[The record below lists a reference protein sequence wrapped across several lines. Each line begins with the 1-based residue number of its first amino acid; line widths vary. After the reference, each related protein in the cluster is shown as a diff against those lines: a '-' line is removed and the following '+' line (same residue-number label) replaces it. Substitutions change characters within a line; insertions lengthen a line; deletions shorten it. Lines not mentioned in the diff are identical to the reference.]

1 MPAAIFDLDGTLA
14 DTLNDITASLNHALE
29 SLHLPPQPRGAVALM
44 VGDGALNLT
53 RRALGEANRH
63 LLESALAH
71 FADHYRQ
78 HALDTTRLFAG
89 MAEQLDS
96 LTAAGWSLSMLS
108 NKPHEFTVQ
117 CADALLARWPFKS
130 VRGALPGVPHK
141 PDPTAA
147 LLIAR
152 ELETPPEQT
161 YFVGDSPGDIRTGRA
176 AGMRTV
182 AVTWGYR
189 ARDLLAE
196 QKPDLLVDDPHA
208 LATAML
214 RHFKTAS
221 PASR

>member
-14 DTLNDITASLNHALE
+14 DTLGDITASLNHALHA
-29 SLHLPPQPRGAVALM
+29 LNLPPQPQSAVALM

-53 RRALGEANRH
+53 RRALGESNNH
-63 LLESALAH
+63 LLESALGL
-71 FADHYRQ
+71 FAEHYRQ
-78 HALDTTRLFAG
+78 HALDSTQLFGGVAD
-89 MAEQLDS
+89 QLDM

-108 NKPHEFTVQ
+108 NKPHEFTLQ

-130 VRGALPGVPHK
+130 VRGAMPGVPHK

-147 LLIAR
+147 LLIAG
-152 ELETPPEQT
+152 ELGAAADQI
-161 YFVGDSPGDIRTGRA
+161 YFVGDSPGDIMTGRS

-189 ARDLLAE
+189 PR
-196 QKPDLLVDDPHA
+196 DLLVDQRPDLMVDHPKT

-214 RHFKTAS
+214 RHFTTAS